1 MTLLQTISPATA
13 QGETAQIYAQMKE
26 AFGGVPNAMQ
36 IWSSSP
42 FLLKQAW
49 ASVSYAM
56 NHPTLSGPLLA
67 CVRMLVS
74 QGNRCD
80 YCIDMNAG
88 MLVNRFGWTQEQVA
102 ATRADPAAADLPERE
117 KAMLLLVLKAVRDA
131 FSVSAADLDA
141 LRGLGWSDGEIL
153 EAVSFG
159 ARMVAGDIVFN
170 AFRIERDF

>member
-1 MTLLQTISPATA
+1 MTLLQTVSPANA
-13 QGETAQIYAQMKE
+13 QGEIAQIYAQMKE
-26 AFGGVPNAMQ
+26 AFGTVPNAFQ

-42 FLLKQAW
+42 FMLKQSWDA
-49 ASVSYAM
+49 VGYGM
-56 NHPTLSGPLLA
+56 KHPTLSGPLLA

-80 YCIDMNAG
+80 YCIDINAG
-88 MLVNRFGWTQEQVA
+88 FLVNMFGWTQEQVA
-102 ATRADPAAADLPERE
+102 ATRADPAAANLPERE
-117 KAMLLLVLKAVRDA
+117 KALLQLVLKAVRDA

-141 LRGLGWSDGEIL
+141 LRGLGWSDSDIL

-170 AFRIERDF
+170 AFKIERDF